1 MASTG
6 IRAALILAEIALV
19 ATPFGLS
26 PVIAIADPA
35 AAQSADQASDAE
47 ARSRE
52 RAMAAARKMV
62 EEERKRKRGASI
74 GMTAEQVL
82 QSTWGKP
89 KKINVTINAG
99 GRHEQWVYPGFQY
112 LYVDN
117 GVLTSI
123 QTNQKSP

>member
-6 IRAALILAEIALV
+6 IRAALILAKIAL
-19 ATPFGLS
+19 APAGLGLW
-26 PVIAIADPA
+26 PAVAIADPVA
-35 AAQSADQASDAE
+35 VQSADQASDAE
-47 ARSRE
+47 AQSRE
-52 RAMAAARKMV
+52 RAMAAARKLV
-62 EEERKRKRGASI
+62 EEERKRKQGASI
-74 GMTAEQVL
+74 GMTAEQIL

-89 KKINVTINAG
+89 KKINVTINAS
-99 GRHEQWVYPGFQY
+99 GRHEQWVYSGFQY